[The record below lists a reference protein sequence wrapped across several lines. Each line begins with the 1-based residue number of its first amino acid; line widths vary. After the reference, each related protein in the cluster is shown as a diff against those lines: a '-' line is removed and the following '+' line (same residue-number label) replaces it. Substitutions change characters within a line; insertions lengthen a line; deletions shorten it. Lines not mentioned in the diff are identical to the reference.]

1 MHDKLEGLRVCDV
14 DHVIHGVCIS
24 GWRAT
29 QHDQALRGMGLT
41 RVLKL
46 YEASPYWPDD
56 FTVCENALDD
66 GELVP
71 LALLQR
77 GVYFI
82 REHVQAGDP
91 VLVQCGA
98 GISRSSTFVLAYLL
112 DQGYDLSD
120 AWKLLKDKHPQADP
134 HPQMWQS
141 LINHYGLPYQ
151 LKDIARLLP

>member
-1 MHDKLEGLRVCDV
+1 MPDKLDSLSLLGI
-14 DHVIHGVCIS
+14 DHVAHGVCIS

-29 QHDQALRGMGLT
+29 QHTHSLREMGLT

-56 FTVCENALDD
+56 FTVCDNPLND

-82 REHVQAGDP
+82 HEHVQAGDP

-98 GISRSSTFVLAYLL
+98 GISRSSTFVLAYLI
-112 DQGYDLSD
+112 DQGYPLPD
-120 AWKLLKDKHPQADP
+120 AWKRLKEKHPQADP

-141 LINHYGLPYQ
+141 LINHYGLPYK
-151 LKDIARLLP
+151 LKDIAQLL